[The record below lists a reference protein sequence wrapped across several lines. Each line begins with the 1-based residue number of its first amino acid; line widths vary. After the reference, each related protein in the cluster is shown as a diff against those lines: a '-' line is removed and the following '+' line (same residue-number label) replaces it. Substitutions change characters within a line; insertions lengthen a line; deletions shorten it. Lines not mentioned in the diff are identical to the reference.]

1 MDETFLANTD
11 DRDFSRLRWRCR
23 RGMLELD
30 LLLGR
35 FVNEHYRE
43 LDGAGRTALSRLL
56 DMPDSELL
64 ICLQGQADPADPE
77 LLSLVQR
84 FR

>member
-1 MDETFLANTD
+1 MDEPLLSDPD

-35 FVNEHYRE
+35 FVNDHYRE
-43 LDGAGRTALSRLL
+43 LDGAGRAALSRLL

-64 ICLQGQADPADPE
+64 TCLHGQADPADPE

-84 FR
+84 LR